1 MAKISIYLS
10 KSSSS
15 EEVLKYKKYLKESLF
30 RHRVTFHRPSSLDE
44 INETL
49 SKELM
54 KESVDYVFA
63 MGGDGT
69 IHQFI
74 QMMCGTKVPLLIIP
88 TGTANDLARELSLS
102 SKIEHAVR
110 TFLDKKIE
118 SIDLISV
125 NKNLMSTC
133 GGLGISSEVAGK
145 INELRVDFPWFKKI
159 VKVIGPGIYPIIL
172 SIYFLRKLK
181 LHRLQI
187 ISNDFPGLSNIQ
199 EASMVMI
206 NNQSILGKS
215 FVVAPGTVNTD
226 GKFNVTI
233 FKHKNKVSLIKAVIM
248 IGLGKKDLSDKNLTC
263 FETKNIEINCLGKK
277 LSFFGDGEVIE
288 RSENFSI
295 TSVDKSLKVFKS
307 SNSAFS
313 LPVSLDEVSL

>member
-15 EEVLKYKKYLKESLF
+15 EEVLTYKKYLNESLF
-30 RHRVTFHRPSSLDE
+30 RHDLTFHRPSSLDE
-44 INETL
+44 INESL

-54 KESVDYVFA
+54 SKSVDYVFA

-74 QMMCGTKVPLLIIP
+74 QMMCGTEVPLLIIP
-88 TGTANDLARELSLS
+88 TGTANDLASELCLS
-102 SKIEHAVR
+102 SKIEQAVR

-125 NKNLMSTC
+125 NRHLMSTC
-133 GGLGISSEVAGK
+133 GGIGISSEVAGK
-145 INELRVDFPWFKKI
+145 INDLRLDFPWFKKF
-159 VKVIGPGIYPIIL
+159 VSLVGPGIYPL
-172 SIYFLRKLK
+172 VLGIYFLRKLQS
-181 LHRLQI
+181 HRLQI
-187 ISNDFPGLSNIQ
+187 ISPDFPELNNIQ

-206 NNQSILGKS
+206 NNQSVLGKN
-215 FVVAPGTVNTD
+215 FIVAPGTKNND

-233 FKHKNKVSLIKAVIM
+233 FKHKNKLSLIKAVLM
-248 IGLGKKDLSDKNLTC
+248 IGLGKKDLSDKNLTS
-263 FETKNIEINCLGKK
+263 FETSEIEITSLGER

-288 RSENFSI
+288 KSKVFKIS
-295 TSVDKSLKVFKS
+295 SVRQSLKVFKS
-307 SNSAFS
+307 KNKNYS